1 MWRLDLW
8 EKTLMLGK
16 IEGNR
21 GWDGWMASLTH
32 WTWVWANS
40 RRQWRTGKP
49 GVLQSMGS
57 QRIRYDSDWTTTTNP
72 PHRAAM
78 RIKWD
83 NTYWI
88 PITIPIQSKFS
99 KHFLLLTFVI
109 QSVSYIW
116 LFGTPWTAAH
126 QALLSFTVSWSLLK
140 LMPTESVMPSN
151 HVILCRPQKCVDLC
165 FKKC

>member
-21 GWDGWMASLTH
+21 GWDGWMASLSH

-109 QSVSYIW
+109 IISQSSSCEDLGVLWFPAPTSLYLGSTTKALYLHVSNCTY
-116 LFGTPWTAAH
+116 
-126 QALLSFTVSWSLLK
+126 
-140 LMPTESVMPSN
+140 
-151 HVILCRPQKCVDLC
+151 
-165 FKKC
+165 